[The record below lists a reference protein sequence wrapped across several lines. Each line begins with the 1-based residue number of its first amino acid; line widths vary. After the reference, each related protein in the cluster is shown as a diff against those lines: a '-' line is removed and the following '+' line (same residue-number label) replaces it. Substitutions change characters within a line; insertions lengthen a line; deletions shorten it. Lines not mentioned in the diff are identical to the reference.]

1 MKAVVLN
8 NPQRSFLF
16 FLQAFQ
22 PIKMSKQPLVGDI
35 APSSPM
41 SPSSFAAR
49 QWQTSVPPPLFPI
62 PTPIE
67 NPLSA
72 HLFAS
77 CVLRLGPVQNTISL
91 FSEKGSEGEFGG
103 GTDFHLQDTSS
114 LHF

>member
-77 CVLRLGPVQNTISL
+77 CVLRRRRPARAIYEHKIWALLDIYRPG
-91 FSEKGSEGEFGG
+91 
-103 GTDFHLQDTSS
+103 D
-114 LHF
+114 